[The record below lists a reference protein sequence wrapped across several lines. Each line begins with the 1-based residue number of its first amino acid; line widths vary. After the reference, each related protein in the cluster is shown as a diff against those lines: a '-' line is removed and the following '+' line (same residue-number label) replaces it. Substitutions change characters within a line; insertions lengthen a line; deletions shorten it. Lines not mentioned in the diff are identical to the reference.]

1 MPKHKKISPGTT
13 LFPDYS
19 KYDYADKLPPFS
31 EHERVPE
38 KELTLLVCFHSHQPE
53 RKLNQFMDAVLND
66 HLYMTF
72 RKKKLETPKL
82 MRKLIV
88 FFVRRYK
95 KMLSKKA
102 QEYLESKKL
111 TMDEWLNS
119 VSMNRCGDILCLFLL
134 SMVPGRHACVYLRNG
149 CMWST
154 LRSVPLDHDEHVN
167 MCDLHLVYLG
177 FGAFLCLIPRP
188 VLDIKEGDLP
198 ILGHVVGDD
207 PETQYEL
214 TRKAIKE
221 EKFDEP
227 KESSITTAAAG
238 NTLQL
243 PRVERELNMP
253 PTTFLASRST
263 PSVELKQA
271 SENLLAICK
280 PSSVNLIRL
289 SKTEIEK
296 YQCTNIKVKSSR
308 TPSVQPCKVKIWKL
322 PLRCD
327 QRVQLK
333 QFSQPDRE
341 KKLVSQKPTRKLAP
355 TQWKCFAKHVK
366 RRVHV
371 FNVQRHILK

>member
-1 MPKHKKISPGTT
+1 MPKHKQKSLGMALLPN
-13 LFPDYS
+13 YS

-38 KELTLLVCFHSHQPE
+38 KELSSLVCFHSHQPE
-53 RKLNQFMDAVLND
+53 RKLSQFTDAVLND

-72 RKKKLETPKL
+72 RKKNFETPKL
-82 MRKLIV
+82 MHKLNV
-88 FFVRRYK
+88 FFVHRYK
-95 KMLSKKA
+95 KILSKKA

-119 VSMNRCGDILCLFLL
+119 VSMNRRGDILCLFLL
-134 SMVPGRHACVYLRNG
+134 SMVTGRHACVHLRNG
-149 CMWST
+149 RMWST
-154 LRSVPLDHDEHVN
+154 LRSVPLDHDEYVN

-177 FGAFLCLIPRP
+177 FGTFLHLISRP

-207 PETQYEL
+207 PKTQNEL

-221 EKFDEP
+221 EKIDEP

-238 NTLQL
+238 SALHL

-253 PTTFLASRST
+253 PTILLASRST
-263 PSVELKQA
+263 PGVELKQA

-289 SKTEIEK
+289 NKSEIEK

-308 TPSVQPCKVKIWKL
+308 TPSVQPCTVKIWKL
-322 PLRCD
+322 PLRRD
-327 QRVQLK
+327 QHVQLK
-333 QFSQPDRE
+333 QFSQPDRKE
-341 KKLVSQKPTRKLAP
+341 KLVSQKPIWKLAP
-355 TQWKCFAKHVK
+355 TQWKHFAKHVK
-366 RRVHV
+366 
-371 FNVQRHILK
+371 